1 MASTDPSS
9 PPPNG
14 ADSNAVEAVV
24 CGRRVIDNLISL
36 SVSSREA
43 QWVLD
48 ALGPELARLFEGIDD
63 EESTER

>member
-1 MASTDPSS
+1 MASTEPSFQQ
-9 PPPNG
+9 PHD

-24 CGRRVIDNLISL
+24 GGRRVIDNLTPL
-36 SVSSREA
+36 PVSSGEA

-63 EESTER
+63 EESS